1 MTAYNV
7 SSTSIK
13 VQWESIPLDSQ
24 NGIILRYCVTV
35 MRNSIVI
42 SNVSAASSTRE
53 IVVTGLAKRTTYQVS
68 VAGVT
73 VNGTGVKSR
82 PVNVTTDEDG
92 NYLCFSASYLK
103 IAAHHP
109 LIYTFSSTLLIIQK
123 KKITSPFSE
132 HLASETTHHPKEST
146 ALVVLQPFCSV
157 ICILFFI
164 ISYRRMY
171 KVW

>member
-13 VQWESIPLDSQ
+13 VQWGSIPLDSQ

-92 NYLCFSASYLK
+92 NYLYFSASYLK
-103 IAAHHP
+103 
-109 LIYTFSSTLLIIQK
+109 
-123 KKITSPFSE
+123 
-132 HLASETTHHPKEST
+132 
-146 ALVVLQPFCSV
+146 
-157 ICILFFI
+157 
-164 ISYRRMY
+164 
-171 KVW
+171 